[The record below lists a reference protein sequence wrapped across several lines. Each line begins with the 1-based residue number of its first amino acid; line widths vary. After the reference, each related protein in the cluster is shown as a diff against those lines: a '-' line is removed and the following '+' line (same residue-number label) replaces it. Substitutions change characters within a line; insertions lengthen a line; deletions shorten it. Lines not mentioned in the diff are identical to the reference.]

1 MPGLL
6 LGFFLEDRSRGSGW
20 ESPVGG
26 RQSEGKQE
34 TETSKHL
41 LIPGL
46 QPCGTARPYVEAVYS
61 LKLGKERKTP
71 DFLQVA

>member
-1 MPGLL
+1 M
-6 LGFFLEDRSRGSGW
+6 
-20 ESPVGG
+20 GG

-46 QPCGTARPYVEAVYS
+46 QPCGTARSYIEAVYS
-61 LKLGKERKTP
+61 PKLGKERKTP
-71 DFLQVA
+71 NFHQVA